1 MNSVKDTAKMNPKLK
16 AKWIEALRSGKYK
29 QTTKVL
35 KDKKGYCCLGVLR
48 ELIDPGSDDA
58 DENAQALSE
67 DMCEIAGLERYTY
80 KPANVQNIVSKMN
93 DDGQNFLQIADYIEA
108 NL

>member
-1 MNSVKDTAKMNPKLK
+1 MNPELK
-16 AKWIEALRSGKYK
+16 AKWIEALRSGKYE

-48 ELIDPGSDDA
+48 ELIDPGSEDE

-67 DMCEIAGLERYTY
+67 DMCEIAGLARYTY
-80 KPANVQNIVSKMN
+80 KPGNVQHIVSEMN
-93 DDGQNFLQIADYIEA
+93 DNGKNFLQIADYIEA
-108 NL
+108 SL